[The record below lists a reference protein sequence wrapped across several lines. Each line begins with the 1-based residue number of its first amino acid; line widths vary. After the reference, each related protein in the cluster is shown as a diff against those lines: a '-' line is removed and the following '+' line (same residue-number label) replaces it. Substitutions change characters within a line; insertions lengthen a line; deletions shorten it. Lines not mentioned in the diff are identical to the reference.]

1 MKAAIFTI
9 GTEVVDGEIV
19 NTNAAWLARQLDHY
33 GLTVTH
39 HVSTSDLES
48 DMKEVLEWLV
58 EKADWV
64 FVSGGLGPTTDD
76 RTRNVVADVVGDE
89 LVYAEDVWVALGES
103 YRARGF
109 TVTDDHKQQCFFPTH
124 CRRLENPV
132 GSALGFVSRVG
143 NTTIVVLPGPPSE
156 LKGVFA
162 RGVEPEIKN
171 LHLRKAKLVRWV
183 CLGITESGAAEKV
196 EAAIGGQG
204 LEIGYRAVIP
214 YVHVKVWIPEDRA
227 AQPIID
233 RVHGAIGEYSVSA
246 GTDDPGR
253 VFPKALS
260 MISGYDLMF
269 ADRLSNGQLIDRLR
283 DLDLFAT
290 HSVGFTNL
298 PDAPALDDSVALF
311 GLEADEQGRVW
322 ASVNVGGDTMRE
334 RLVDPPYTVDLHNP
348 RAQRYFAEQALHRWA
363 RFLREQHMH

>member
-19 NTNAAWLARQLDHY
+19 NTNASWLARQLDHY

-48 DMKEVLEWLV
+48 DMKEGLEWLV

-89 LVYAEDVWVALGES
+89 LRYAEDVWDALGES

-109 TVTDDHKQQCFFPTH
+109 TVTDDHKQQCFFPEN

-132 GSALGFVSRVG
+132 GSALGFVSTVR

-156 LKGVFA
+156 LKAVFA

-171 LHLRKAKLVRWV
+171 LHLRKARLVRWV

-214 YVHVKVWIPEDRA
+214 YVHVKVWVSEDRA
-227 AQPIID
+227 EQPIID
-233 RVHGAIGEYSVSA
+233 RVNEAIGEYSVA
-246 GTDDPGR
+246 TGTDDPGR
-253 VFPKALS
+253 VFPDALS
-260 MISGYDLMF
+260 KISDYKLMF
-269 ADRLSNGQLIDRLR
+269 ADRLSNGQLVDRLR
-283 DLDLFAT
+283 DLDIFAT
-290 HSVGFTNL
+290 RSVGFMNL
-298 PDAPALDDSVALF
+298 SHTSTLDDSVALF
-311 GLEADEQGRVW
+311 VLEADEQGHVW
-322 ASVNVGGDTMRE
+322 ASASVGGDTMRE
-334 RLVDPPYTVDLHNP
+334 HLIDPPYTVDLNNP
-348 RAQRYFAEQALHRWA
+348 RAQRYFAEQALHHWA
-363 RFLREQHMH
+363 RFLQKNS

>member
-1 MKAAIFTI
+1 M
-9 GTEVVDGEIV
+9 D
-19 NTNAAWLARQLDHY
+19 
-33 GLTVTH
+33 
-39 HVSTSDLES
+39 
-48 DMKEVLEWLV
+48 
-58 EKADWV
+58 
-64 FVSGGLGPTTDD
+64 GPTTDD